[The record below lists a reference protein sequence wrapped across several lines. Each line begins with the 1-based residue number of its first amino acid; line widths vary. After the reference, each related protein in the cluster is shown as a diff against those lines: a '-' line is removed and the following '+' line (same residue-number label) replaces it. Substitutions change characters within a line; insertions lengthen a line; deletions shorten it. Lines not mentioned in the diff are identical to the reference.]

1 MNGTGTH
8 FWLNE
13 GIMTPLLTSG
23 DIMLSGKT
31 FSRPNPNPAL
41 DPALTLTL
49 TPNLQSPT
57 PTLTLTPNPQS

>member
-31 FSRPNPNPAL
+31 SSRPNPNPVLAL
-41 DPALTLTL
+41 ALTLAR
-49 TPNLQSPT
+49 SPQPLI
-57 PTLTLTPNPQS
+57 PTVI